1 MIEVRLQKFLAECGV
16 GSRRKMEQF
25 IREGRVRVN
34 GQVVTE
40 VGRKID
46 PSVDQVEVNRKPVRP
61 APKGLLLLNKPRGVV
76 STLSDPEGRRTIS
89 EFVTKHYASYFPVGR
104 LDWDSTG
111 LIILTNDGEMAE
123 KLMHPRF
130 GFERVYEARV
140 EGSVPQA
147 ALDKLR
153 RGIRLSDGLVQAEA
167 TIIRNDENTT
177 WVEVR
182 IKEGRNRVVRRV
194 FEKLGHSVMKLKR
207 TVYGPFKIGRLQVGQ
222 VRVLTAREYL
232 QVRRKVMT
240 FKGEESSSAEREPKV
255 KPERRPEGRLS
266 DWERERPPLKP
277 SSLKDTRR
285 EGTRRD
291 RDDDTRR
298 APRGARSDDSRGTD
312 SRGTRSEKPRGSGSG
327 ERRKRT
333 FEERPEG
340 SRRTRP
346 EGTRRARPEGTRK
359 ERPEGTRREGDSARR
374 GARRDTTRSR
384 DGGASRGGRSKAP
397 RRGGRSR

>member
-25 IREGRVRVN
+25 IKEGRVRVN

-40 VGRKID
+40 LGRKID
-46 PSVDQVEVNRKPVRP
+46 PAVDQVEVNRKPVRP
-61 APKGLLLLNKPRGVV
+61 APKGILLLNKPRGVV
-76 STLSDPEGRRTIS
+76 STLSDPEGRRTVS

-153 RGIRLSDGLVQAEA
+153 KGIRLSDGFVQAEA
-167 TIIRNDENTT
+167 TIMSNDDNTT

-182 IKEGRNRVVRRV
+182 IKEGRNRVVRRL
-194 FEKLGHSVMKLKR
+194 FEKLGHPVMKLKR

-240 FKGEESSSAEREPKV
+240 FKGEELSPAEREPKM

-266 DWERERPPLKP
+266 DWERERPRLKP
-277 SSLKDTRR
+277 S
-285 EGTRRD
+285 
-291 RDDDTRR
+291 
-298 APRGARSDDSRGTD
+298 
-312 SRGTRSEKPRGSGSG
+312 
-327 ERRKRT
+327 
-333 FEERPEG
+333 
-340 SRRTRP
+340 
-346 EGTRRARPEGTRK
+346 
-359 ERPEGTRREGDSARR
+359 RPEGTRREGTR
-374 GARRDTTRSR
+374 GEGT
-384 DGGASRGGRSKAP
+384 RGGRSKTP